1 MAGENTTNT
10 PSISTGDQFSQ
21 PKTQG
26 NPENAEAKSSM
37 CFSLVAEVLKMQVAR
52 LADPHFSRPGPRAL
66 ARKIPQTFLQ
76 IFSIRFATIKKDRSV
91 VAGRTE
97 KRQNWLPR
105 FDWILNRK
113 TNRFPTLQF
122 ARFRFHHL
130 YFQVL

>member
-76 IFSIRFATIKKDRSV
+76 IFSIRFATIKKDRGA

-97 KRQNWLPR
+97 TAKELVTSFCTGIEQEKHPFSNASIRVLWLPSS
-105 FDWILNRK
+105 F
-113 TNRFPTLQF
+113 FS
-122 ARFRFHHL
+122 AA
-130 YFQVL
+130 